1 VTAPF
6 DPAAMYE
13 AVRPHL
19 AQINAEIEASPEG
32 VEKDILHKLHSEI
45 HDAVMTGYLL
55 AKIRRPVSAF
65 DRLPPARPVEQFRCA
80 FTYDNDSECSRPATL
95 VAPDGTRHCN
105 WHAPLDVEL
114 TISEHDDQRAVAE

>member
-13 AVRPHL
+13 ALKPFMAAL
-19 AQINAEIEASPEG
+19 NEEIPESKEG
-32 VEKDILHKLHSEI
+32 SVERDLLHKLHSEI
-45 HDAVMTGYLL
+45 HDAVMSGYLL
-55 AKIRRPVSAF
+55 AKFRRPAPV
-65 DRLPPARPVEQFRCA
+65 VEQFRCP

-114 TISEHDDQRAVAE
+114 TISEHDDQRPVS